1 MIIIEHFGKVNNFF
15 SSYCRGNSF
24 RINFLDFNLE
34 LSILPPCFQEL
45 NHFILSREFLIS
57 NRSDEGLTPETSAF
71 KLFTLANLRFHLSC
85 LFLISVM
92 QQEAVNLCLPAITLR
107 SRRNSQT
114 KIAYI

>member
-1 MIIIEHFGKVNNFF
+1 MIIIEHFGKVDNFF
-15 SSYCRGNSF
+15 SIYCRGNSF
-24 RINFLDFNLE
+24 RINFRLQLR
-34 LSILPPCFQEL
+34 IK
-45 NHFILSREFLIS
+45 HFACLFSALSREFLIS

-92 QQEAVNLCLPAITLR
+92 QQEAVNLCLPAISLR